1 MELKTYQKKVMKNLN
16 SYMDSLEAT
25 AGIKKAWSDY
35 WMKQDVCVGVGGVPP
50 YVDTISGVP
59 HVCMKVPTG
68 GGKTYMACASLKK
81 IFSGMPESKP
91 MVVVWLVPSDSILIQ
106 TIGTLSD
113 VNHDYRH
120 RLDADFAGRVGVY
133 TKDMLLNGHN
143 FSPDTVREM
152 LTVCIMSYGSLRIDS
167 RKKDVR
173 KVYQENGNLLKFAEY
188 FDDKDVI
195 LSDTPDT
202 ALIQVMRQME
212 PVVVVDESH
221 NASSTLSVEML
232 ERLNPSFILELTATP
247 KKSSNIISYV
257 DARELKKEN
266 MVKLPVIAYF
276 RNDRQSVIQDAIQFR
291 GYLERQAV
299 AAKEAGGE
307 YIRPIVLFQAQP
319 NTNEDS
325 ETYDKIKRL
334 LIDMGIPEKEIG
346 IKTSKLD
353 DISNLDLMSSDCK
366 IRYIVTV
373 NALKEGWD
381 CPFAYILAS
390 LANKTSRVDVEQIL
404 GRVLRQPY
412 TRKHAGTLL
421 NSSYV
426 FTCSR
431 DFRET
436 IDSILA
442 GLNNAGFSKKD
453 FRLGNFE
460 EEVPQESEG
469 VPTGKQMTVEDVA
482 AVVAVSDESGNDDD
496 FGDIDPAS
504 VSIVPVSDTGEA
516 TLSVVDIAGTAEKT
530 AAGYEKEFAEAETNN
545 GGYTGGEFGAM
556 LNQYAVQTQ
565 YRDEIKNLKI
575 PQFFV
580 QTVPD
585 LFGDEYELLEP
596 EALSEGFSLAGQNAE
611 INFELDSSQIY
622 KFDVEDEGEAVPKYK
637 KLKQD
642 SSEYIKNFISRYPEE
657 KRVNICVDAICHQL
671 NRNNRIAS
679 AHILEYVKR
688 IVGAMDKDGVATM
701 QSNVPTYAHKIG
713 KKIETLEDDYR
724 EEQFFK
730 WLDSGKVICREA
742 YVFPEVITPAQA
754 IDVVPYSLYESEKN
768 DMNQFERHVLDM
780 IVSLNNV
787 WWWHRVIDRK
797 GFRLNGFINHYPDFI
812 VMTKKGNVVLVES
825 KGDYLDGD
833 DSKAKLAL
841 GRAWQAAA
849 GSRYRYFMVFK
860 DKEIGKG
867 SYKLDDF
874 AEVMKNL

>member
-1 MELKTYQKKVMKNLN
+1 MVLKDYQKKVMENLN
-16 SYMDSLEAT
+16 SYMDSLNAT
-25 AGIKKAWSDY
+25 AGIKRAWFDY
-35 WMKQDVCVGVGGVPP
+35 WMKQDVCVGIGGVPP

-68 GGKTYMACASLKK
+68 GGKTYMACASLQK
-81 IFSGMPESKP
+81 IFSGMPVSRPK
-91 MVVVWLVPSDSILIQ
+91 VVVWLVPTDPILVQ
-106 TIGTLSD
+106 TIRALSD
-113 VNHDYRH
+113 VSHDYRQ
-120 RLDADFAGRVGVY
+120 RLNADFAGSVSVY
-133 TKDMLLNGHN
+133 TKDMLLNKQN
-143 FSPDTVREM
+143 FSPDTVRKM
-152 LTVCIMSYGSLRIDS
+152 LTITIMSYGSLRIDS
-167 RKKDVR
+167 KKKDVR
-173 KVYQENGNLLKFAEY
+173 KVYQENGNLLKFADY
-188 FDDKDVI
+188 FQDRDV
-195 LSDTPDT
+195 LLADTPDT
-202 ALIQVMRQME
+202 ALIQVLRQLE

-221 NASSTLSVEML
+221 NATSSLSVEML

-299 AAKEAGGE
+299 EAEMAGGE

-319 NTNEDS
+319 NTSEDS
-325 ETYDKIKRL
+325 ETFDKIKRL
-334 LIDMGIPEKEIG
+334 LIEIGIPEEEIG
-346 IKTSKLD
+346 IKTSKVD
-353 DISNLDLMSSDCK
+353 DISKLNLMSRECK
-366 IRYIVTV
+366 IRYIITID
-373 NALKEGWD
+373 ALKEGWD

-412 TRKHAGTLL
+412 TKKHAGTLL

-453 FRLGNFE
+453 FRLGNAGKE
-460 EEVPQESEG
+460 LAQESEST
-469 VPTGKQMTVEDVA
+469 PTGTQMTVGDILAIDTDEPTDDEDGF
-482 AVVAVSDESGNDDD
+482 E
-496 FGDIDPAS
+496 DIDPLT
-504 VSIVPVSDTGEA
+504 VSISLLSDEGEA
-516 TLSVVDIAGTAEKT
+516 GLTVADIAGTAERT
-530 AAGYEKEFAEAETNN
+530 AADYEEEFTEAETNN
-545 GGYTGGEFGAM
+545 VGYTWGELGSM
-556 LNQYAVQTQ
+556 LSQ
-565 YRDEIKNLKI
+565 YRIQSQYREEIRNLKI

-580 QTVPD
+580 QSIPD
-585 LFGDEYELLEP
+585 LFGDEYEILEP
-596 EALSEGFSLAGQNAE
+596 EALSEGFSLSGQNAE
-611 INFELDSSQIY
+611 INFELDSSHIY
-622 KFDVEDEGEAVPKYK
+622 KFDIEEEGEAVPKYK
-637 KLKQD
+637 KVKQD

-657 KRVNICVDAICHQL
+657 MRVNMCVDTICHQL
-671 NRNNRIAS
+671 NRNNRIAA

-688 IVGAMDKDGVATM
+688 IVGAMDKDGVAAM

-713 KKIETLEDDYR
+713 KKIESLEDDYR

-730 WLDSGKVICREA
+730 WLDSGKIICREVYA
-742 YVFPEVITPAQA
+742 FPELITPAQA
-754 IDVVPYSLYESEKN
+754 IDAIPYSLYESEKD
-768 DMNQFERHVLDM
+768 DMNQFERHVLDV

-787 WWWHRVIDRK
+787 RWWHRIIDRK

-812 VMTKKGNVVLVES
+812 VMTKKGNIILVES

-833 DSKAKLAL
+833 DSRTKLSL

-849 GSRYRYFMVFK
+849 GGKYRYFMVFR
-860 DKEIGKG
+860 DKEIGQG